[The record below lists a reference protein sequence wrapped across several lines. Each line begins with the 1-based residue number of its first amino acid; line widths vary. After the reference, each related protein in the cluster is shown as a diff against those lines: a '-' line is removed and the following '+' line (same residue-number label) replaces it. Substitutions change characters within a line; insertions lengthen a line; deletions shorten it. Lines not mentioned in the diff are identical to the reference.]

1 MRGIHRWPVN
11 SPHKGTATR
20 KIFPFDDVIM
30 YRLQWLIWILK
41 RSINGYITRALLLFI
56 AEVTSH
62 LTQFSPF
69 LFFFKLSSPKHLCS
83 TLYTKSDVFSFVV
96 LMIYR
101 LQGCTGNMRG
111 CRYGDL
117 YIAWSYASVCTMH
130 RSLKQFTRTFVY
142 CTVMRQNCKVT
153 IYVIFQKEYF
163 NHATLLL
170 HSYFTNQ

>member
-1 MRGIHRWPVN
+1 MTAQRDSNAENLSIWRRHHVSIAMVDLNLKTKHQWIYNTCTIVIHCWGYKPPN
-11 SPHKGTATR
+11 A
-20 KIFPFDDVIM
+20 IF
-30 YRLQWLIWILK
+30 
-41 RSINGYITRALLLFI
+41 T
-56 AEVTSH
+56 
-62 LTQFSPF
+62 F